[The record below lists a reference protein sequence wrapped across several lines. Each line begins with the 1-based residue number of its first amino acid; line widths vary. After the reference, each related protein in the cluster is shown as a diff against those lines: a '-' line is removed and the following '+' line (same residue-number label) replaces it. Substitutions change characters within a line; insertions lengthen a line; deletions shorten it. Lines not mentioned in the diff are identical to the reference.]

1 MRNEEIN
8 MNEGRRWYDKDP
20 ILKEALELLKL
31 QTEETKIEAADY
43 IIKLQ
48 EQVAA
53 DVIEHLYETI
63 AKYQGKGNR
72 WYDNDPVMM
81 KAIEMLRLAPP
92 KTQRIAALKL
102 LLALEQK
109 SSENIDDMN

>member
-1 MRNEEIN
+1 MTEQ
-8 MNEGRRWYDKDP
+8 RRWYDKDP
-20 ILKEALELLKL
+20 VLKEALELLRL
-31 QTEETKIEAADY
+31 QPDETKTQAADY
-43 IIKLQ
+43 ILTLQ

-63 AKYQGKGNR
+63 EKYQGKGNR

-92 KTQRIAALKL
+92 KMQRIAALKL

-109 SSENIDDMN
+109 SAEHLDDLK

>member
-1 MRNEEIN
+1 MTEQ
-8 MNEGRRWYDKDP
+8 RRWYDKDP
-20 ILKEALELLKL
+20 VLKEALELLRL
-31 QTEETKIEAADY
+31 QTDDTKAQAADY
-43 IIKLQ
+43 ILKLQ

-53 DVIEHLYETI
+53 EVIEHLYETI

-92 KTQRIAALKL
+92 KMQRIAALKL

-109 SSENIDDMN
+109 STEHLDDLK

>member
-1 MRNEEIN
+1 MGEQ
-8 MNEGRRWYDKDP
+8 RRWYDKDP
-20 ILKEALELLKL
+20 VLKEALDLLRL
-31 QTEETKIEAADY
+31 QPDDKKAEAADY
-43 IIKLQ
+43 ILTLQ
-48 EQVAA
+48 EQVAS

-92 KTQRIAALKL
+92 KVQRIAALKL

-109 SSENIDDMN
+109 STEILNEQ

>member
-1 MRNEEIN
+1 MTEQ
-8 MNEGRRWYDKDP
+8 RRWYDKDP
-20 ILKEALELLKL
+20 ILREALELLKL
-31 QTEETKIEAADY
+31 QTDETKAEAADY
-43 IIKLQ
+43 ILKLQ

-63 AKYQGKGNR
+63 SKYQGKGNR

-92 KTQRIAALKL
+92 KMQRIAALKL

-109 SSENIDDMN
+109 STEGLDDLK